1 MLEPLLF
8 VTRYTDVSGL
18 LLESGGARA
27 MDDYI
32 ELASLLLEV
41 PQALLPSHPSIRY
54 MIHPILRSSTQ
65 LAKPTQSA

>member
-32 ELASLLLEV
+32 ELASLLLE
-41 PQALLPSHPSIRY
+41 
-54 MIHPILRSSTQ
+54 
-65 LAKPTQSA
+65 